1 MLAQWQLNEVAV
13 LSGREIVALFTILA
27 QDLLDLPNMITALL
41 KANVPSCSFLSS
53 LYN

>member
-13 LSGREIVALFTILA
+13 LSGKEIVALFTILA

-41 KANVPSCSFLSS
+41 KRMFQAARF
-53 LYN
+53 